1 MPVAQRRFTAMGTS
15 CALFAV
21 AVDSGRLAEGE
32 SWVRHTAARLT
43 RFTPHSE
50 LARLNG
56 AAGRWVDVGPD
67 LEELLRESLRA
78 FELSAGL
85 VNVAVLPSM
94 LAIGYTRPMTEGP
107 TEARLAGASPL
118 PPLPH
123 VLSLRRGR
131 ARLESGCGIDL
142 GGVAKGWMADRLRER
157 LGPNVLANLGGDL
170 SAGGAGPDGDGWPVG
185 IAGAGVTVTL
195 RDQGA
200 ATSSVLRR
208 RWNGLHHLIDPRTGL
223 PAQSGLDV
231 VSVIASDGFGA
242 EVIAKT
248 ALLSGPHI
256 ARAFCAA
263 HALAW
268 WLGTPSVAAADL
280 QGISA

>member
-1 MPVAQRRFTAMGTS
+1 MPVSERRFTAMGTN

-21 AVDSGRLAEGE
+21 GLDPGQLAGGE
-32 SWVRHTAARLT
+32 SWVRRTAARLT
-43 RFTPHSE
+43 RFTPDSE
-50 LARLNG
+50 LAGLNR
-56 AAGRWVDVGPD
+56 AAGRWVDVSPD
-67 LEELLRESLRA
+67 MDELLRESLRA
-78 FELSAGL
+78 FELSRGL

-94 LAIGYTRPMTEGP
+94 VAIGYTRPMSEGP
-107 TEARLAGASPL
+107 TEARLAGALPL
-118 PPLPH
+118 PLLPD
-123 VLSLRRGR
+123 VLTLRRRR

-142 GGVAKGWMADRLRER
+142 GGVAKGWMADRLCAQ

-170 SAGGAGPDGDGWPVG
+170 RATGAGPDGHGWPVG

-223 PAQSGLDV
+223 PAQSGLEA
-231 VSVIASDGFGA
+231 VSVIACNAFDA

-256 ARAFCAA
+256 GRSFCAA

-268 WLGTPSVAAADL
+268 WLGTPSLAAADH
-280 QGISA
+280 QRISA